1 MFLKRLELHGF
12 KSFSHKTTI
21 ELLDGCTIVVG
32 PNGCGKS
39 NVLDA
44 IKWVLG
50 ETSAKSLRGAKMGD
64 VVFRGSSS
72 MKPAHFAQVN
82 LVLDNSAGSLKM
94 DQSEVQ
100 VTRRL
105 FSNGDSEYLINKQ
118 KARMRDIHELFLD
131 TGLGADGYSII
142 EQGQIGTLVNSK
154 PRDRRDLFE
163 EAAGISRYKARRE
176 ETLRKLVRTEEDL
189 LRLFDIVSEVQ
200 RSCNSLY
207 RQAKKAERHRRL
219 TRRLN
224 RLKRHLIVLRHR
236 MHGEKLEQLTGRLNK
251 ARDEFEQANTKL
263 ATAEAERAEATQRI
277 EEFQRQSQELQQ
289 ERYDVQNAV
298 NREQRRADSAK
309 QAIAAIAERRTL
321 IEREMSSSSNRLSIL
336 ENTIQAL
343 ETDLERERRE
353 LETQSVQLET
363 KTRELDSMRSSS
375 DATNQELARMRR
387 ELETE
392 RAKENKVLKD
402 RSVAES
408 LIERLT
414 QELDNHEETV
424 QRLRDEAAQ
433 ASEDASKAGEALAQ
447 LKETITTL
455 REEHETL
462 RQRIAQSDRTRN
474 ELNNK
479 LEELLSHYNK
489 ATSRLN
495 ALQEVEDSY
504 EGFFRGVQV
513 VMRASQEE
521 KLQGIMGVLTNMLKV
536 PKDYEV
542 AIEVALGGSLQDIV
556 TVSERDAQAAINFL
570 KQTRN
575 GRATFLPLD
584 LLRDNGG
591 YAHIV
596 ERILGRPGVVGLAKD
611 LISYDNAI
619 ERAVDRRLGSTIVV
633 EQLGAAVALQKQGLR
648 NRYVSLDGQ
657 LVDPSGVMSGG
668 SHQSRGFLSRTR
680 EIQEKREEVERL
692 RREVEAARARLAEA
706 KDQHSQDL
714 SRAAE
719 LQARL
724 HEDQMAEARAERDL
738 EAADR
743 RSREL
748 RNQLASAEARHLQ
761 QRHDLTRHEETLA
774 VCDAGLEELQG
785 QIVTIED
792 AYQELEE
799 GTVERTEKLSD
810 LAEEVSAG
818 RATVSGLRERVTNL
832 GAKLEELRLDI
843 SQWGNDQE
851 ARESEQKEL
860 AEKRIASEREL
871 AGAEALLGQ
880 LIKQA
885 EEVDA
890 RLSSLTQDN
899 EAKLKEARES
909 VAVVQ
914 GLQRDRNMK
923 ENAWREVEAETVGIK
938 AQIDSLKQDALDEFG
953 ETIEEIA
960 ASLEKK
966 EEEDSQTLVSPD
978 GTEDGAEEAAA
989 EEDELSPED
998 EALLSDPKEL
1008 RREVAEIQDRISR
1021 MGSVNETAIDEYREQ
1036 KERLDFLTAQRD
1048 DLIAAKD
1055 QLTETISNL
1064 DETTSRLFAEAYEAI
1079 RTNFQENFRRLFNG
1093 GNGDLLLVEEEG
1105 QPEPGIEIYAQ
1116 PPGKKIGGSLT
1127 LMSGGEKAMTAI
1139 ALMLSLFQFRP
1150 SPICILDEIDAPL
1163 DDVNCTRLVNALRD
1177 FAKTTQFLVITHN
1190 KITMQLSDT
1199 VYGVTMQEPGIS
1211 KLVSVRFKDIDE
1223 ANLLQSTG

>member
-12 KSFSHKTTI
+12 KSFAHKTNI
-21 ELLDGCTIVVG
+21 ELHDGSTVVVG

-50 ETSAKSLRGAKMGD
+50 ETSAKSLRGTKMGD

-72 MKPAHFAQVN
+72 MKAAHFAQVN
-82 LVLDNSAGSLKM
+82 LVLDNSAGLLKL

-142 EQGQIGTLVNSK
+142 EQGQIGMLVNSK
-154 PRDRRDLFE
+154 PRDRRELFE

-189 LRLFDIVSEVQ
+189 LRLYDIVSEVQ

-224 RLKRHLIVLRHR
+224 RLKRHLIVLRHK
-236 MHGEKLEQLTGRLNK
+236 MLQEKLADLTEKLGK
-251 ARDEFEQANTKL
+251 AHDEFEEANAKL
-263 ATAEAERAEATQRI
+263 ALAEAERADATQRI
-277 EEFQRQSQELQQ
+277 EEFQRQTQELQQ
-289 ERYDVQNAV
+289 ERYDVQNAI
-298 NREQRRADSAK
+298 NREQRRADSSRQTI
-309 QAIAAIAERRTL
+309 QAIEERRAL
-321 IEREMSSSSNRLSIL
+321 VEKEMSSSSTRLSIL
-336 ENTIQAL
+336 QETIQAL
-343 ETDLERERRE
+343 EIDLERERRE
-353 LETQSVQLET
+353 LADQTAKLEA
-363 KTRELDSMRSSS
+363 KN
-375 DATNQELARMRR
+375 AELASLRSANDSTNSELAKIRR

-408 LIERLT
+408 IIERLV

-424 QRLRDEAAQ
+424 QRLRDEAAK
-433 ASEDASKAGEALAQ
+433 AAEDARQARESVEN
-447 LKETITTL
+447 LKTAVTTL
-455 REEHETL
+455 RGEHDTL
-462 RQRIAQSDRTRN
+462 RERIAHSDKARN
-474 ELNNK
+474 ELSNK
-479 LEELLSHYNK
+479 LDSLVEQYNK

-513 VMRASQEE
+513 VMRAAQEGQL
-521 KLQGIMGVLTNMLKV
+521 KGIHGVLTNMIKV

-542 AIEVALGGSLQDIV
+542 AIEVAFGGSLQDII
-556 TVSERDAQAAINFL
+556 TASERDAQEAIKYL
-570 KQTRN
+570 KETRN

-591 YAHIV
+591 PNHV
-596 ERILGRPGVVGLAKD
+596 VDKILGKPGVIGLARELVTFDKT
-611 LISYDNAI
+611 I

-657 LVDPSGVMSGG
+657 LVDPSGVMTGG
-668 SHQSRGFLSRTR
+668 SHQSRGFLSRAR
-680 EIQEKREEVERL
+680 EIQDKREEVQQL
-692 RREVEAARARLAEA
+692 RREVEEARGKLAAARDQQSLDLA
-706 KDQHSQDL
+706 
-714 SRAAE
+714 RAAE
-719 LQARL
+719 LQSRL

-738 EAADR
+738 EASER
-743 RSREL
+743 RHKEI

-774 VCDAGLEELQG
+774 ACDEGLEELQAR
-785 QIVTIED
+785 IVEIED
-792 AYQELEE
+792 SYQELEE
-799 GTVERTEKLSD
+799 GTVDRVEKLSD
-810 LAEEVSAG
+810 LNEVVSAG
-818 RATVSGLRERVTNL
+818 RATVGTLNERVSHLST
-832 GAKLEELRLDI
+832 KLEELRSDV
-843 SQWGNDQE
+843 SNWGTDQE
-851 ARESEQKEL
+851 ARKEEQQEL
-860 AEKRIASEREL
+860 ARKRVEAEREV

-880 LIKQA
+880 LIKQS
-885 EEVDA
+885 EEIDA
-890 RLSSLTQDN
+890 RLSALTQDN

-914 GLQRDRNMK
+914 GLQRDRNIK
-923 ENAWREVEAETVGIK
+923 ENAWRELEVESGSIK
-938 AQIDSLKQDALDEFG
+938 GQIDSLRQDALDDFK
-953 ETIEEIA
+953 EEIEDIA
-960 ASLEKK
+960 QSLSGK
-966 EEEDSQTLVSPD
+966 EEEDTQTLVSPD
-978 GTEDGAEEAAA
+978 GSEDATEEAAA
-989 EEDELSPED
+989 EEEDLSPED

-1008 RREVAEIQDRISR
+1008 RREVAEIQDRITR
-1021 MGSVNETAIDEYREQ
+1021 MGSVNETAIDDYRAQ
-1036 KERLDFLTAQRD
+1036 KERLDFLTKQRD
-1048 DLIAAKD
+1048 DLTLAKN
-1055 QLTETISNL
+1055 QLNETIENL

-1079 RTNFQENFRRLFNG
+1079 RVNFQENFRRLFNG
-1093 GNGDLLLVEEEG
+1093 GNGDLLLIEEEG
-1105 QPEPGIEIYAQ
+1105 QPEPGIEIFAQ
-1116 PPGKKIGGSLT
+1116 PPGKKIGGSLS

-1139 ALMLSLFQFRP
+1139 ALMLSLFHFRP

-1163 DDVNCTRLVNALRD
+1163 DDGNCARLVSAL
-1177 FAKTTQFLVITHN
+1177 AELEKTTQFLVITHN

-1199 VYGVTMQEPGIS
+1199 IYGVTMQEPGIS
-1211 KLVSVRFKDIDE
+1211 KLVSVKFKDVDE
-1223 ANLLQSTG
+1223 SGLLESTG